1 MTPSL
6 DPFTAQSALLINK
19 QQISRCKT
27 SVLTVTHSVNA
38 PSGRE
43 GFKWR
48 RFILGGSENP
58 DLFLPFLHL
67 QRLDMFPCR
76 RGEQVSSVFRV
87 PATQPRAAR
96 RPCMRRCKWR
106 EWRLIMLEKSL
117 LPLPV
122 FSPRSPHG
130 MWAPSSGLLNKRAER
145 EYVSKSHSKYLVNK
159 KTSLPIKFKENA
171 E

>member
-19 QQISRCKT
+19 QQISHSKT
-27 SVLTVTHSVNA
+27 SALTVIHSLNA
-38 PSGRE
+38 ALSQQVLDAR
-43 GFKWR
+43 FLNVKQNKW
-48 RFILGGSENP
+48 RFILGGFENP

-76 RGEQVSSVFRV
+76 RGEQVSSIFRV
-87 PATQPRAAR
+87 PATQLSAAR

-130 MWAPSSGLLNKRAER
+130 MWAPSSGLPNKRAER
-145 EYVSKSHSKYLVNK
+145 E
-159 KTSLPIKFKENA
+159 
-171 E
+171 